1 MKMLKITLVRSTIG
15 YKYDQKDTVRR
26 LGLKK
31 MHQTVIKEDNPQIRG
46 MIEKVKHLLAVEEVE
61 VEE

>member
-26 LGLKK
+26 LGLKR
-31 MHQTVIKEDNPQIRG
+31 MHQTVVKEDNPQIRG

>member
-1 MKMLKITLVRSTIG
+1 MKKLKITLVRSTIG

-26 LGLKK
+26 LGLKR
-31 MHQTVIKEDNPQIRG
+31 MHQTVVKEDNPQIRG
-46 MIEKVKHLLAVEEVE
+46 MIEKVKHLLTVEEVE

>member
-31 MHQTVIKEDNPQIRG
+31 MHQTVVKEDNPQIRG

>member
-31 MHQTVIKEDNPQIRG
+31 MHQTVVKEDNPQIRG
-46 MIEKVKHLLAVEEVE
+46 MIEKVKHLLTVEEVE

>member
-46 MIEKVKHLLAVEEVE
+46 MIEKVKQKHLLTVEEVE
-61 VEE
+61 E